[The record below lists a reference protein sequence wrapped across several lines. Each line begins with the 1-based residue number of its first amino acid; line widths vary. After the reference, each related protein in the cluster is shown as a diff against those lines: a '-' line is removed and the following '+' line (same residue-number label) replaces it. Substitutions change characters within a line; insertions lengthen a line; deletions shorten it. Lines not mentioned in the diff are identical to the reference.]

1 MGKNIRISID
11 VNDEKHM
18 KVREY
23 YAEYD
28 AFTNTITGFGEASSA
43 KYKEME
49 FEPTFEAILYD
60 QKNRICDTAI
70 ATYNGVFSKTGKM
83 IFRFDFEDVSDFN
96 ASHIRLLLIAKEEC
110 PVELF

>member
-28 AFTNTITGFGEASSA
+28 AFTNTITG
-43 KYKEME
+43 
-49 FEPTFEAILYD
+49 L
-60 QKNRICDTAI
+60 
-70 ATYNGVFSKTGKM
+70 
-83 IFRFDFEDVSDFN
+83 
-96 ASHIRLLLIAKEEC
+96 
-110 PVELF
+110 

>member
-11 VNDEKHM
+11 VNGEKHM
-18 KVREY
+18 KVREC

-28 AFTNTITGFGEASSA
+28 AFNNTITGFGEASSA
-43 KYKEME
+43 KFKEME

-60 QKNRICDTAI
+60 KKNRICDTTV

-83 IFRFDFEDVSDFN
+83 IFRFDFTDVSDSN
-96 ASHIRLLLIAKEEC
+96 ASHIRLMLIAKEEY

>member
-96 ASHIRLLLIAKEEC
+96 ASHIRLLLIAKEEY

>member
-1 MGKNIRISID
+1 MDKNIRISID
-11 VNDEKHM
+11 VNGEKHM

-49 FEPTFEAILYD
+49 YEPTFEAVLYD
-60 QKNRICDTAI
+60 KKNRICDTAI
-70 ATYNGVFSKTGKM
+70 ATYNGVFRKTGKM
-83 IFRFDFEDVSDFN
+83 IFRFDFEEVSEFN
-96 ASHIRLLLIAKEEC
+96 ASHIRLMLIAKDEF